1 MSEYLPLHGIHYWEF
16 KIKVGADPSQLR
28 ISDEVVQQLSD
39 KESDTD
45 KEAKTPVFVNQNGP

>member
-16 KIKVGADPSQLR
+16 KVRVGADPNKLR

-39 KESDTD
+39 KESETD
-45 KEAKTPVFVNQNGP
+45 KSEVKPILVN